1 MEMKRLVITL
11 PSIAA
16 SHVLNGLAGLHDYRA
31 RIFDSE
37 GLEIDNP
44 VTLESFALGVLRDD
58 LLAKAQAFNIADQE
72 KQAKAQIIAT
82 AEATA
87 AQLLPL
93 VALSVEDV
101 E

>member
-1 MEMKRLVITL
+1 MKRLVIEM
-11 PSIAA
+11 PEAA
-16 SHVLNGLAGLHDYRA
+16 IMHVLNGLAGLHGYQA

-37 GLEIDNP
+37 GQEIDNP
-44 VTLESFALGVLRDD
+44 VTLEAFALGVLRDD

-72 KQAKAQIIAT
+72 RLAKAQIITT

-93 VALSVEDV
+93 VVLSVEDAQ
-101 E
+101 